1 MRKLFRNIDKEMP
14 VLPVRL
20 VGALD
25 VYMTEPKTGRIV
37 EERHVKNDIVD
48 GGEIWIAEL
57 LAGEELAGSQVSYD
71 TGELGYGLQYV
82 QVGSDGTQSAQTF
95 FSMQST
101 SGITGDSNTY
111 WSQIT
116 AGGMDVASPGN
127 EIVARGTFVQGEGNG
142 ALQEAGLF
150 SNSTEPGSST
160 DTVSRMFN
168 RTTFA
173 TINKSS
179 SFELTFQWTI
189 TIGSVA

>member
-1 MRKLFRNIDKEMP
+1 MP
-14 VLPVRL
+14 MLPIRL

-25 VYMTEPKTGRIV
+25 IYMTEPKTGKVV
-37 EERHVKNDIVD
+37 EERHIKNDIVD

-57 LAGEELAGSQVSYD
+57 LAGEDLAGIQLSYA

-82 QVGSDGTQSAQTF
+82 HVGSDGTQSSETYYK
-95 FSMQST
+95 MQST
-101 SGITGDSNTY
+101 SGITGSSNSY

-127 EIVARGTFVQGEGNG
+127 EIVARGTFPTTEGNG
-142 ALQEAGLF
+142 TLQEAGLF

-160 DTVSRMFN
+160 DTSSRMFN

-173 TINKSS
+173 TINKSV
-179 SFELTFQWTI
+179 SFELTFQWTV
-189 TIGSVA
+189 TIGTVA